1 MIAFSLSGGDLTHIT
16 YPGNTT
22 GPQCCK
28 MKKKAYI
35 KLGTWLCWN
44 CSVLRGGVS
53 GGSYQ

>member
-28 MKKKAYI
+28 MEKKAYI